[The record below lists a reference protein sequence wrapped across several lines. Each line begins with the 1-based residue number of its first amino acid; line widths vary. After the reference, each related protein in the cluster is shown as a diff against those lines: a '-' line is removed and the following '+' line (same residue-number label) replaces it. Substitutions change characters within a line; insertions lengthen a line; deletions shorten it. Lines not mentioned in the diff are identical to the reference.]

1 MLCVV
6 PTSVGRLWDTAF
18 YHKAT
23 PEIIPEEAA
32 IVQLIFDKYVN
43 EKMSLFALTKYL
55 NAQGYKTS
63 RGKPFE
69 KRSWSTLSKIPA
81 MQEISAGT
89 GP

>member
-1 MLCVV
+1 MTENALRGAYQCR
-6 PTSVGRLWDTAF
+6 PPLGYRIPH
-18 YHKAT
+18 HKAT

-63 RGKPFE
+63 RGK
-69 KRSWSTLSKIPA
+69 TL
-81 MQEISAGT
+81 
-89 GP
+89 